1 MNLIPVRDEFPE
13 RITILIQRLQTA
25 YDGTVP
31 GPTVEA
37 VVRSCYAPLTHAT
50 ITHYVPNLVEHA
62 SRDRLQ
68 QLITS

>member
-1 MNLIPVRDEFPE
+1 MNASPERDELPE
-13 RITILIQRLQTA
+13 RITILIRLLQTA

-31 GPTVEA
+31 APTVEA

-68 QLITS
+68 QLVTS

>member
-1 MNLIPVRDEFPE
+1 MNSIPVRDKLPE

-50 ITHYVPNLVEHA
+50 ITHTY
-62 SRDRLQ
+62 R
-68 QLITS
+68 TSSNTRAATGCNSS

>member
-1 MNLIPVRDEFPE
+1 MSSIPVQDDLPE
-13 RITILIQRLQTA
+13 QIEILIRRLQAA
-25 YDGTVP
+25 YDGTVS

-62 SRDRLQ
+62 SRDRLH
-68 QLITS
+68 QLVTT